1 MSEGSEF
8 HLAFFNNLQINP
20 FLSQADIRVCVS
32 NIDEISQNI
41 EFSYNSNVDRI
52 DIDPGSSVNSDL
64 PVDLRLQDIGEMDKG
79 ISIRSTNGT
88 KLSVTALSNE

>member
-8 HLAFFNNLQINP
+8 HLAFFNNLQIKP
-20 FLSQADIRVCVS
+20 AGVLSKADIRVCVS

-41 EFSYNSNVDRI
+41 EFSYDSNVDRI

-64 PVDLRLQDIGEMDKG
+64 PVDLLCGYK
-79 ISIRSTNGT
+79 ISEKWT
-88 KLSVTALSNE
+88 KVSLSDPLMGQSCL